1 MIKYCKQ
8 YKVSSEF
15 VYLQSL
21 CTEPTEKML
30 RLKERMPAFCD
41 SSYKVETTYCFN
53 VKQSKISED
62 RWKIQKMWVKKMK
75 NIETSVKKN
84 RKYRNI
90 GSKKAN
96 IGMSE
101 TYFPLFL
108 EGCLVLGMYHVK
120 LLISKQ
126 GKGYSFVLVL

>member
-41 SSYKVETTYCFN
+41 SSYCFN

-62 RWKIQKMWVKKMK
+62 RWKIQKMSVKKMK
-75 NIETSVKKN
+75 NIETSVKKI

-108 EGCLVLGMYHVK
+108 EWCLVLGMCHVK